1 MPVVSAGVLESVMS
15 EFTPAIS
22 LDAALKQQ
30 FSAATLEELRHY
42 WREKTGTD
50 APAKMNGPTLRT
62 KLLRECGIVNEFT
75 GAKVGVF
82 KPGQEPIKPP
92 YNLSPNGKWG
102 GRRHRIVVGKPVDA
116 TKNENAM
123 SLSWNGA
130 PSYYIRFGEV
140 QAVPEPVYDRLR
152 VMQRPICA
160 PKRTVHDD
168 GAVEITTDIKLE
180 PRYQISYM
188 GIDPATADRAGS
200 LTEWYQQKGPG
211 WFHART
217 WRDCQLIAQMLE
229 MQWQDEEK
237 RPLAHDVILPRL
249 IEFFFGYADA
259 QDPDPEAKAA

>member
-180 PRYQISYM
+180 SALSDQLHGHRPGHGRSR
-188 GIDPATADRAGS
+188 GLADRVVSAEGAG
-200 LTEWYQQKGPG
+200 LVPRP
-211 WFHART
+211 HLAR
-217 WRDCQLIAQMLE
+217 
-229 MQWQDEEK
+229 
-237 RPLAHDVILPRL
+237 LPTDR
-249 IEFFFGYADA
+249 ADA
-259 QDPDPEAKAA
+259 RNAVAGRGKAPAGA